1 MEHILRGIIGVI
13 GILAL
18 AFLLSKDKKKI
29 NLQTVGVG
37 ITMLITFAYVVT
49 NSKIGIAMLNGASN
63 GVQTFM
69 DYSKGGIEFVFGDLA
84 KGNFVFFFHALM
96 VIVFISSLVS
106 LLYYLGIMQR
116 VVSFLGGIIS
126 KLLGVSKIEGVNA
139 IGCVALGASEAPILI
154 KPYLTKLTKA
164 ELFTVMTSALSA
176 VAGSILVGY
185 AALGIPLNY
194 LLTATL
200 MSIPAS
206 LVIAKIIMPERE
218 QPKIKDVKLAK
229 DTESANIFDAMA
241 KGAQEG
247 IQIVVSVSAML
258 MAFIAI
264 VAFFNGILGG
274 IGSFFGYDG
283 LTIEMILGYLFS
295 PLAFLIGVPMDEIL
309 QSASFIG
316 QKTVLN
322 EFVAF
327 GHLADATLSPKA
339 MMVVTFA
346 LCGFANFSVIAIL
359 LGSIGA
365 LAPSIRKD
373 VAKLGFLALIAGLL
387 ANLLSASVAGMMF

>member
-1 MEHILRGIIGVI
+1 MIRGILGII
-13 GILAL
+13 GILAI
-18 AFLLSKDKKKI
+18 AFLLSKDRKNIK
-29 NLQTVGVG
+29 LQTVGVG
-37 ITMLITFAYVVT
+37 LAMLIGFAAFVMK
-49 NSKIGIAMLNGASN
+49 SDIGIAALEGASN
-63 GVQTFM
+63 GVQHFM

-84 KGNFVFFFHALM
+84 TGNFVFFFHALM

-106 LLYYLGIMQR
+106 LLYYFGIMQR
-116 VVSFLGGIIS
+116 IVNFFGTIIS
-126 KLLGVSKIEGVNA
+126 KLMGVSKLEGVNA

-154 KPYLTKLTKA
+154 KPYLTKLNKT
-164 ELFTVMTSALSA
+164 ELFTIMTSALAS

-194 LLTATL
+194 LLTAAV
-200 MSIPAS
+200 MAIPAA
-206 LVIAKIIMPERE
+206 LLIAKIIMPTTEE
-218 QPKIKDVKLAK
+218 SQIKDVNLVT
-229 DTESANIFDAMA
+229 DEESANMFDAMA

-247 IQIVVSVSAML
+247 IQIVVSVAAML

-264 VAFFNGILGG
+264 VAFANGILGG
-274 IGSFFGYDG
+274 IGSLFGIEG
-283 LTIEMILGYLFS
+283 LTIELILGYLFA
-295 PLAFLIGVPMDEIL
+295 PLAWLIGVPSGEIM
-309 QSASFIG
+309 QAASFIG

-327 GHLADATLSPKA
+327 GHLVDVTMSPKA
-339 MMVVTFA
+339 MLVVTFA

-373 VAKLGFLALIAGLL
+373 VARLGFLALIGGLL
-387 ANLLSASVAGMMF
+387 ANLLSAAVAGMMF

>member
-1 MEHILRGIIGVI
+1 MIRGILGII
-13 GILAL
+13 GILAI
-18 AFLLSKDKKKI
+18 AFLLSKDRKNIK
-29 NLQTVGVG
+29 LQTVGVG
-37 ITMLITFAYVVT
+37 LAMLIGFAAFVMK
-49 NSKIGIAMLNGASN
+49 SDIGIASLEGASN
-63 GVQTFM
+63 GVQHFM

-84 KGNFVFFFHALM
+84 TGNFVFFFHALM

-106 LLYYLGIMQR
+106 LLYYFGIMQR
-116 VVSFLGGIIS
+116 IVNFFGTIIS
-126 KLLGVSKIEGVNA
+126 KLMGVSKLEGVNA

-154 KPYLTKLTKA
+154 KPYLTKLNKT
-164 ELFTVMTSALSA
+164 ELFTIMTSALAS

-194 LLTATL
+194 LLTAAV
-200 MSIPAS
+200 MAIPAA
-206 LVIAKIIMPERE
+206 LLIAKIIMPTTEE
-218 QPKIKDVKLAK
+218 SQIKDVNLVK
-229 DTESANIFDAMA
+229 DEESANMFDAMA

-247 IQIVVSVSAML
+247 IQIVVSVAAML

-264 VAFFNGILGG
+264 VAFANGILGG
-274 IGSFFGYDG
+274 IGSLFGIEG
-283 LTIEMILGYLFS
+283 LTIELILGYLFA
-295 PLAFLIGVPMDEIL
+295 PLAWLIGVPSGEIM
-309 QSASFIG
+309 QAASFIG

-327 GHLADATLSPKA
+327 GHLVDVTMSPKA
-339 MMVVTFA
+339 ILVVTFA

-373 VAKLGFLALIAGLL
+373 VARLGFLALIGGLL
-387 ANLLSASVAGMMF
+387 ANLLSAAVAGMMF

>member
-1 MEHILRGIIGVI
+1 MIRGILGII
-13 GILAL
+13 GILAI
-18 AFLLSKDKKKI
+18 AFLLSKDRKNIK
-29 NLQTVGVG
+29 LQTVGVG
-37 ITMLITFAYVVT
+37 LAMLIGFAAFVMK
-49 NSKIGIAMLNGASN
+49 SDIGIAALKAASN
-63 GVQTFM
+63 GVQHFM

-84 KGNFVFFFHALM
+84 TGNSVFFFHALM

-106 LLYYLGIMQR
+106 LLYYFGIMQR
-116 VVSFLGGIIS
+116 IVNFFGTIVS
-126 KLLGVSKIEGVNA
+126 KLMGVSKLEGVNA

-154 KPYLTKLTKA
+154 KPYLTKLNKT
-164 ELFTVMTSALSA
+164 ELFTVMTSALAS

-194 LLTATL
+194 LLTAAV
-200 MSIPAS
+200 MAIPAA
-206 LVIAKIIMPERE
+206 LLIAKIIMPTTEE
-218 QPKIKDVKLAK
+218 SQIKDVNLVK
-229 DTESANIFDAMA
+229 DEESANMFDAMA

-247 IQIVVSVSAML
+247 IQIVVSVAAML

-264 VAFFNGILGG
+264 VAFANGIIGG
-274 IGSFFGYDG
+274 IGSLFGIEG
-283 LTIEMILGYLFS
+283 LTIESILGYVFA
-295 PLAFLIGVPMDEIL
+295 PLAWLIGVPSGEIM
-309 QSASFIG
+309 QAASFIG

-327 GHLADATLSPKA
+327 GHLVDVTMSPKA
-339 MMVVTFA
+339 MLVVTFA

-373 VAKLGFLALIAGLL
+373 VARLGFLALIGGLL
-387 ANLLSASVAGMMF
+387 ANLLSAAVAGMMF

>member
-1 MEHILRGIIGVI
+1 MIRGILGII
-13 GILAL
+13 GILAI
-18 AFLLSKDKKKI
+18 AFLLSKDRKNIK
-29 NLQTVGVG
+29 LQTVGVG
-37 ITMLITFAYVVT
+37 LAMLIGFAAFVMK
-49 NSKIGIAMLNGASN
+49 SDIGIASLEGASN
-63 GVQTFM
+63 GVQHFM

-84 KGNFVFFFHALM
+84 TGNFVFFFHALM

-106 LLYYLGIMQR
+106 LLYYFGIMQR
-116 VVSFLGGIIS
+116 IVNFFGTIIS
-126 KLLGVSKIEGVNA
+126 KLMGVSKLEGVNA

-154 KPYLTKLTKA
+154 KPYLTKLNKT
-164 ELFTVMTSALSA
+164 ELFTIMTSALAS

-194 LLTATL
+194 LLTAAV
-200 MSIPAS
+200 MAIPAA
-206 LVIAKIIMPERE
+206 LLIAKIIMPTTEE
-218 QPKIKDVKLAK
+218 SQIKDVNLVK
-229 DTESANIFDAMA
+229 DEESANMFDAMA

-247 IQIVVSVSAML
+247 IQIVVSVAAML

-264 VAFFNGILGG
+264 VAFANGILGG
-274 IGSFFGYDG
+274 IGSLFGIEG
-283 LTIEMILGYLFS
+283 LTIELILGYLFA
-295 PLAFLIGVPMDEIL
+295 PLAWLIGVPSGEIM
-309 QSASFIG
+309 QAASFIG

-327 GHLADATLSPKA
+327 RHLVDVTMSPKA
-339 MMVVTFA
+339 ILVVTFA

-373 VAKLGFLALIAGLL
+373 VARLGFLALIGGLL
-387 ANLLSASVAGMMF
+387 ANLLSAAVAGMMF

>member
-1 MEHILRGIIGVI
+1 MEGILRGIIGIV
-13 GILAL
+13 GILAI
-18 AFLLSKDKKKI
+18 AFLLSGNKKKV
-29 NLQTVGVG
+29 NLRTVGAG
-37 ITMLITFAYVVT
+37 IALLIGFAYFVT
-49 NSKIGIAMLNGASN
+49 NSTLGIKALEAASN
-63 GVQTFM
+63 GVQHFM

-84 KGNFVFFFHALM
+84 TGNFVFFFNALM

-106 LLYYLGIMQR
+106 LLYYLGVMQWI
-116 VVSFLGGIIS
+116 VNVLGTAIS

-154 KPYLTKLTKA
+154 KPYLTKLNKE
-164 ELFTVMTSALSA
+164 ELFTIMTSALAS
-176 VAGSILVGY
+176 VAGSILIGY
-185 AALGIPLNY
+185 AAIGIPLNY
-194 LLTATL
+194 LLTAAV
-200 MSIPAS
+200 MAIPSS
-206 LVIAKIIMPERE
+206 LIIAKIIKPTTLKS
-218 QPKIKDVKLAK
+218 QITDVKLAK
-229 DTESANIFDAMA
+229 DKESANIFDAMA

-247 IQIVVSVSAML
+247 IQIVVSVAAML

-274 IGSFFGYDG
+274 IGSLFGME
-283 LTIEMILGYLFS
+283 LSIEMLLGYLFA
-295 PLAFLIGVPMDEIL
+295 PLAWLIGVPAGDVM
-309 QSASFIG
+309 QAASLIG

-327 GHLADATLSPKA
+327 GSLADAGLSPKA
-339 MMVVTFA
+339 MMIVTFA

-373 VAKLGFLALIAGLL
+373 VAKLGLLALIAGLL
-387 ANLLSASVAGMMF
+387 ANLLSAAVAGMMF

>member
-1 MEHILRGIIGVI
+1 MIRGILGII
-13 GILAL
+13 GILAI
-18 AFLLSKDKKKI
+18 AFLLSKDRKNIK
-29 NLQTVGVG
+29 LQTVGVG
-37 ITMLITFAYVVT
+37 LAMLIGFAAFVMK
-49 NSKIGIAMLNGASN
+49 SDIGIAALEGASN
-63 GVQTFM
+63 GVQHFM

-84 KGNFVFFFHALM
+84 TGNFVFFFHALM

-106 LLYYLGIMQR
+106 LLYYFGIMQR
-116 VVSFLGGIIS
+116 IVNFFGTIIS
-126 KLLGVSKIEGVNA
+126 KLMGVSKLEGVNA

-154 KPYLTKLTKA
+154 KPYLTKLNKT
-164 ELFTVMTSALSA
+164 ELFTIMTSALAS

-194 LLTATL
+194 LLTAAV
-200 MSIPAS
+200 MAIPAA
-206 LVIAKIIMPERE
+206 LLIAKIIMPTTEE
-218 QPKIKDVKLAK
+218 SQIKDVNLVK
-229 DTESANIFDAMA
+229 DEESANMFDAMA

-247 IQIVVSVSAML
+247 IQIVVSVAAML

-264 VAFFNGILGG
+264 VAFANGILGG
-274 IGSFFGYDG
+274 IGSLFGIEG
-283 LTIEMILGYLFS
+283 LTIELILGYLFA
-295 PLAFLIGVPMDEIL
+295 PLAWLIGVPSGEIM
-309 QSASFIG
+309 QAASFIG

-327 GHLADATLSPKA
+327 GHLVDVTMSPKA
-339 MMVVTFA
+339 MLVVTFA

-373 VAKLGFLALIAGLL
+373 VARLGFLALIGGLL
-387 ANLLSASVAGMMF
+387 ANLLSAAVAGIMF

>member
-1 MEHILRGIIGVI
+1 MIRGILGII
-13 GILAL
+13 GILAI
-18 AFLLSKDKKKI
+18 AFLLSKDRKNIK
-29 NLQTVGVG
+29 LQTVGVG
-37 ITMLITFAYVVT
+37 LAMLIGFAAFVMK
-49 NSKIGIAMLNGASN
+49 SDIGIAALKGASN
-63 GVQTFM
+63 GVQHFM

-84 KGNFVFFFHALM
+84 TGNFVFFFHALM

-106 LLYYLGIMQR
+106 LLYYFGIMQR
-116 VVSFLGGIIS
+116 IVNFFGTIIS
-126 KLLGVSKIEGVNA
+126 KLMGVSKLEGINA

-154 KPYLTKLTKA
+154 KPYLTKLNKT
-164 ELFTVMTSALSA
+164 ELFTIMTSALAS

-194 LLTATL
+194 LLTAAV
-200 MSIPAS
+200 MAIPAA
-206 LVIAKIIMPERE
+206 LLIAKIIMPTTEE
-218 QPKIKDVKLAK
+218 SQIKDVNLVK
-229 DTESANIFDAMA
+229 DEESANMFDAMA

-247 IQIVVSVSAML
+247 IQIVVSVAAML

-264 VAFFNGILGG
+264 VAFANGILGG
-274 IGSFFGYDG
+274 IGLLFGIEG
-283 LTIEMILGYLFS
+283 LTIELILGYLFA
-295 PLAFLIGVPMDEIL
+295 PLAWLVGVPSGEIM
-309 QSASFIG
+309 QAASFIG

-327 GHLADATLSPKA
+327 GHLVDATMSPKA
-339 MMVVTFA
+339 MLVVTFA

-373 VAKLGFLALIAGLL
+373 VARLGFLALIGGLL
-387 ANLLSASVAGMMF
+387 ANLLSAAVAGMMF

>member
-1 MEHILRGIIGVI
+1 MIRGILGII
-13 GILAL
+13 GILAI
-18 AFLLSKDKKKI
+18 AFLLSKDRKNIK
-29 NLQTVGVG
+29 LQTVGVG
-37 ITMLITFAYVVT
+37 LAMLIGFAAFVMK
-49 NSKIGIAMLNGASN
+49 SDIGIAALEGASN
-63 GVQTFM
+63 GVQHFM

-84 KGNFVFFFHALM
+84 TGNFVFFFHALM

-106 LLYYLGIMQR
+106 LLYYFGIMQR
-116 VVSFLGGIIS
+116 IVNFFGTIIS
-126 KLLGVSKIEGVNA
+126 KLMGVSKLEGVNA

-154 KPYLTKLTKA
+154 KPYLTKLNKT
-164 ELFTVMTSALSA
+164 ELFTIMTSALAS

-194 LLTATL
+194 LLTAAV
-200 MSIPAS
+200 MAIPAA
-206 LVIAKIIMPERE
+206 LLIAKIIMPTTEE
-218 QPKIKDVKLAK
+218 SQIKDVNLVK
-229 DTESANIFDAMA
+229 DEESANMFDAMA

-247 IQIVVSVSAML
+247 IQIVVSVAAML

-264 VAFFNGILGG
+264 VAFANGILGG
-274 IGSFFGYDG
+274 IGSLFGIEG
-283 LTIEMILGYLFS
+283 LTIELILGYLFA
-295 PLAFLIGVPMDEIL
+295 PLAWLIGVPSGEIM
-309 QSASFIG
+309 QAASFIG

-327 GHLADATLSPKA
+327 GHLVDVTMSPKA
-339 MMVVTFA
+339 MLVVTFA

-373 VAKLGFLALIAGLL
+373 VARLGFLALIGGLL
-387 ANLLSASVAGMMF
+387 ANLLSAAVAGMMF

>member
-1 MEHILRGIIGVI
+1 MIRGILGII
-13 GILAL
+13 GILAI
-18 AFLLSKDKKKI
+18 AFLLSKDRKNIK
-29 NLQTVGVG
+29 LQTVGVG
-37 ITMLITFAYVVT
+37 LAMLIGFAAFVMK
-49 NSKIGIAMLNGASN
+49 SDIGIAALKGASN
-63 GVQTFM
+63 GVQHFM

-84 KGNFVFFFHALM
+84 TGNFVFFFHALM

-106 LLYYLGIMQR
+106 LLYYFGIMQR
-116 VVSFLGGIIS
+116 IVNFFGTIIS
-126 KLLGVSKIEGVNA
+126 KLMGVSKLEGVNA

-154 KPYLTKLTKA
+154 KPYLTKLNKT
-164 ELFTVMTSALSA
+164 ELFTIMTSALAS

-194 LLTATL
+194 LLTAAV
-200 MSIPAS
+200 MAIPAA
-206 LVIAKIIMPERE
+206 LLIAKIIMPTTEE
-218 QPKIKDVKLAK
+218 SQIKDVNLVK
-229 DTESANIFDAMA
+229 DEESANMFDAMA

-247 IQIVVSVSAML
+247 IQIVVSVAAML

-264 VAFFNGILGG
+264 VAFANGILGG
-274 IGSFFGYDG
+274 IGLLFGIEG
-283 LTIEMILGYLFS
+283 LTIELILGYLFA
-295 PLAFLIGVPMDEIL
+295 PLAWLVGVPSGEIM
-309 QSASFIG
+309 QAASFIG

-327 GHLADATLSPKA
+327 GHLVDVTMSPKA
-339 MMVVTFA
+339 MLVVTFA

-373 VAKLGFLALIAGLL
+373 VARLGFLALIGGLL
-387 ANLLSASVAGMMF
+387 ANLLSAAVAGMMF

>member
-1 MEHILRGIIGVI
+1 MIRGILGII
-13 GILAL
+13 GILAI
-18 AFLLSKDKKKI
+18 AFLLSKDRKNIK
-29 NLQTVGVG
+29 LQTVGVG
-37 ITMLITFAYVVT
+37 LAMLIGFAAFVMK
-49 NSKIGIAMLNGASN
+49 SDIGIAALKGASN
-63 GVQTFM
+63 GVQHFM

-84 KGNFVFFFHALM
+84 TGNFVFFFHALM

-106 LLYYLGIMQR
+106 LLYYFGIMQR
-116 VVSFLGGIIS
+116 IVNFFGTIIS
-126 KLLGVSKIEGVNA
+126 KLMGVSKLEGVNA

-154 KPYLTKLTKA
+154 KPYLTKLNKT
-164 ELFTVMTSALSA
+164 ELFTIMTSALAS

-194 LLTATL
+194 LLTAAV
-200 MSIPAS
+200 MAIPAA
-206 LVIAKIIMPERE
+206 LLIAKIIMPTTEE
-218 QPKIKDVKLAK
+218 SQIKDVNLVK
-229 DTESANIFDAMA
+229 DEESANMFDAMA

-247 IQIVVSVSAML
+247 IQIVVSVAAML

-264 VAFFNGILGG
+264 VAFANGILGG
-274 IGSFFGYDG
+274 IGLLFGIEG
-283 LTIEMILGYLFS
+283 LTIELILGYLFA
-295 PLAFLIGVPMDEIL
+295 PLAWLVGVPSGEIM
-309 QSASFIG
+309 QAASFIG

-327 GHLADATLSPKA
+327 GHLVDATMSPKA
-339 MMVVTFA
+339 MLVVTFA

-373 VAKLGFLALIAGLL
+373 VARLGFLALIGGLL
-387 ANLLSASVAGMMF
+387 ANLLSAAVAGMMF

>member
-1 MEHILRGIIGVI
+1 MIRGILGII
-13 GILAL
+13 GILAI
-18 AFLLSKDKKKI
+18 AFLLSKDRKNIK
-29 NLQTVGVG
+29 LQTVGVG
-37 ITMLITFAYVVT
+37 LAMLIGFAAFVMK
-49 NSKIGIAMLNGASN
+49 SDIGIAALKGASN
-63 GVQTFM
+63 GVQHFM

-84 KGNFVFFFHALM
+84 TGNFVFFFHALM

-106 LLYYLGIMQR
+106 LLYYFGIMQR
-116 VVSFLGGIIS
+116 IVNFFGTIIS
-126 KLLGVSKIEGVNA
+126 KLMGVSKLEGVNA

-154 KPYLTKLTKA
+154 KPYLTKLNKT
-164 ELFTVMTSALSA
+164 ELFTIMTSALAS

-194 LLTATL
+194 LLTAAV
-200 MSIPAS
+200 MAIPAA
-206 LVIAKIIMPERE
+206 LLIAKIIMPTTEE
-218 QPKIKDVKLAK
+218 SQIKDVNLVK
-229 DTESANIFDAMA
+229 DEESANMFDAMA

-247 IQIVVSVSAML
+247 IQIVVSVAAML

-264 VAFFNGILGG
+264 VAFANGILGG
-274 IGSFFGYDG
+274 IGSLFGIEG
-283 LTIEMILGYLFS
+283 LTIELILGYLFA
-295 PLAFLIGVPMDEIL
+295 PLAWLIGVPSGEIM
-309 QSASFIG
+309 QAASFIG

-327 GHLADATLSPKA
+327 GHLVDVTMSPKA
-339 MMVVTFA
+339 MLVVTFA

-373 VAKLGFLALIAGLL
+373 VARLGFLALIGGLL
-387 ANLLSASVAGMMF
+387 ANLLSAAVAGMMF